1 MKNSLFSSQKS
12 RLTNPSDSRDL
23 GLGKTATPTTENNGS
38 PSEDVI
44 QVTPNPVYNIHHHG
58 SNTVKTTLHPS
69 MAEDFYSIPF
79 SHETN
84 TSPHT
89 EEAISLMPNPVYS
102 IRSDPNAASLQQ
114 RESGSLQSRGEGSTV
129 AGHGSGALQISATAI
144 HSVCN
149 ENPQGGEGP
158 PQPEGVSSSQRD
170 PAANSHIQLLQR
182 PVHKVNAAPQEEYEE
197 PIRPRGR
204 EGPRRG
210 PQYITTSATGQEPD
224 NNYYYI

>member
-1 MKNSLFSSQKS
+1 MN
-12 RLTNPSDSRDL
+12 
-23 GLGKTATPTTENNGS
+23 
-38 PSEDVI
+38 
-44 QVTPNPVYNIHHHG
+44 YHG
-58 SNTVKTTLHPS
+58 SNIIKTTTLHPS
-69 MAEDFYSIPF
+69 MAEDFYSVPF

-102 IRSDPNAASLQQ
+102 IRNDPNAANLQQ
-114 RESGSLQSRGEGSTV
+114 RELGSLQSQGEGRTV
-129 AGHGSGALQISATAI
+129 AGHRSGALQISATAI

-158 PQPEGVSSSQRD
+158 PQPEGVSSSQRHP
-170 PAANSHIQLLQR
+170 PAHSDIQLLPR

-197 PIRPRGR
+197 PIQPRGR

-210 PQYITTSATGQEPD
+210 PQHITTSATGQEPN
-224 NNYYYI
+224 NNYYYII